1 MLVLGI
7 DCGSVATG
15 FGLVSS
21 DGRRH
26 TSLANGTIRF
36 SRTADTNFAQR
47 LQTIHGK
54 LTELIDT
61 HKPNCVAIEEVFYS
75 QNVRT
80 ALKLCHVRGVAM
92 QAAAA
97 RGLPVMEYSPLE
109 VKSAVTG
116 YGRADKNQVL
126 HMVRTLL
133 RLTED
138 PDSLDASDA
147 LAVAI
152 CHIHTIGTAACEP

>member
-1 MLVLGI
+1 
-7 DCGSVATG
+7 VATG

-26 TSLANGTIRF
+26 TTLASGTIRF

-152 CHIHTIGTAACEP
+152 CHIHTIGAAACET